1 MLILASSHTLKL
13 PSDPEDEN
21 ITASRHN
28 LQQRWDYDERLS
40 EAFEELIAIA
50 QAEEMEVGS
59 IDTIMESGLF
69 VSARSSFHSELA
81 EAITEL
87 NSPTLSF
94 PSPTLSYPDGSVD
107 KADSEE
113 DLLEHEEKKAPAKNG
128 I

>member
-1 MLILASSHTLKL
+1 MLILASSHILKL
-13 PSDPEDEN
+13 PSEIEDES

-40 EAFEELIAIA
+40 EAFEELITIA
-50 QAEEMEVGS
+50 QTEEVEVGS

-81 EAITEL
+81 EAVAEL
-87 NSPTLSF
+87 NSPSLIF
-94 PSPTLSYPDGSVD
+94 PDGSVD
-107 KADSEE
+107 KADLEE
-113 DLLEHEEKKAPAKNG
+113 DLLEPGEKEFPPKSG

>member
-13 PSDPEDEN
+13 PIDPEDEN

>member
-28 LQQRWDYDERLS
+28 LQQRWDYNERLS